1 MSHLA
6 KFQGSPYYLDPDHDR
21 RLAVD
26 KRAWSGRRDSNPR
39 RLTWGEGG
47 GESMGLVP
55 VSSEAVAEA
64 DLDDLVG
71 DRFPNVREGIAV
83 RALLK
88 YEDLMLIRRIF
99 VWYARNNRSSNDAV
113 RARELMK
120 RMLRKGGSEFYSRK

>member
-1 MSHLA
+1 
-6 KFQGSPYYLDPDHDR
+6 
-21 RLAVD
+21 
-26 KRAWSGRRDSNPR
+26 
-39 RLTWGEGG
+39 
-47 GESMGLVP
+47 MGLVP

-71 DRFPNVREGIAV
+71 DMFPNVREGIAV

-99 VWYARNNRSSNDAV
+99 VWYARNNRGSNDVV

-120 RMLRKGGSEFYSRK
+120 RMLR